1 MCSVGG
7 QRHTICAQVISQL
20 NIRGFRGPG
29 GPSASIVICEYL
41 GTCCVTVKMDAEQ
54 TNTMSHYCLCSAC
67 GSKYNL
73 ALVGHQLIIRDLPE
87 LKTVVSSSVAEVVR
101 TKVKQTIG
109 MKLATDREGDSSESK
124 SGNED
129 T

>member
-1 MCSVGG
+1 MAYHMRSSYFPTKHLRFSWSWGS
-7 QRHTICAQVISQL
+7 ICKYCNLRIF
-20 NIRGFRGPG
+20 GHK
-29 GPSASIVICEYL
+29 
-41 GTCCVTVKMDAEQ
+41 CCVTVKMDAEQ
-54 TNTMSHYCLCSAC
+54 TNTMPHYCLCSAC

-109 MKLATDREGDSSESK
+109 MKLATDEEGDSSESK
-124 SGNED
+124 SSNED

>member
-1 MCSVGG
+1 M
-7 QRHTICAQVISQL
+7 
-20 NIRGFRGPG
+20 P
-29 GPSASIVICEYL
+29 
-41 GTCCVTVKMDAEQ
+41 
-54 TNTMSHYCLCSAC
+54 HYCLCSAC

-73 ALVGHQLIIRDLPE
+73 ALVGHQLTIRDLPE

-109 MKLATDREGDSSESK
+109 MKLATDGEGDSSESK

-129 T
+129 TKFTLDCKYSACTSSEARLWWAYLLRCAVDSVLAKAL